1 MVKDRDTGSATV
13 HGVAKSRYDLAAEQ
27 WQHLCVFV
35 CVYIYIYIWIN
46 CFREESYF
54 SFYKSYIIIF
64 TITIISILL
73 SFHATSGEHEVVREV
88 NLSLKRTFF
97 EKTHGE
103 FNKIK
108 L

>member
-1 MVKDRDTGSATV
+1 MTTFM
-13 HGVAKSRYDLAAEQ
+13 
-27 WQHLCVFV
+27 CV
-35 CVYIYIYIWIN
+35 CVYIYIYIYIYELTVI
-46 CFREESYF
+46 REESYF

-73 SFHATSGEHEVVREV
+73 SFHATSGEHEVVREFD
-88 NLSLKRTFF
+88 LSLKRTFF

-108 L
+108 Q

>member
-13 HGVAKSRYDLAAEQ
+13 HGVAKSGYDLAAEQ

-35 CVYIYIYIWIN
+35 CIYIWIN

-73 SFHATSGEHEVVREV
+73 SFHATSGEHKVVREV